1 MREVHM
7 SSCIE
12 LKKNDE
18 GRLCFALKGN
28 NGDTLF
34 SSCKPYISKGSIG
47 QDIDLVQHNCQHD
60 ALYDRQVSDSGQHFF
75 NLQAPD
81 HKVIAVSPM
90 FDSADSLEAAIA
102 SSRSEGNSAPIQ
114 SAL

>member
-1 MREVHM
+1 M

-12 LKKNDE
+12 IKKND
-18 GRLCFALKGN
+18 GRLHFALKGS

-47 QDIDLVQHNCQHD
+47 QDIDLVQHNCQYD

-75 NLQAPD
+75 NLQSPD
-81 HKVIAVSPM
+81 HKVLAISPM
-90 FDSADSLEAAIA
+90 FDSTENLEAAIA
-102 SSRSEGNSAPIQ
+102 SSRAEGVSAPVEN
-114 SAL
+114 AA

>member
-1 MREVHM
+1 M
-7 SSCIE
+7 SSCFE

-18 GRLCFALKGN
+18 GRLCFTLKGS

-34 SSCKPYISKGSIG
+34 TSCKPYISKGSIG

-60 ALYDRQVSDSGQHFF
+60 ALYERQSSNGKHFF
-75 NLQAPD
+75 NLQSPD
-81 HKVIAVSPM
+81 HKVIATSPM

-102 SSRSEGNSAPIQ
+102 AARSEGVSAPIE
-114 SAL
+114 SRL

>member
-1 MREVHM
+1 M

-34 SSCKPYISKGSIG
+34 TSCKPYITKGSAG
-47 QDIDLVQHNCQHD
+47 LDIDIIQHNCQHD
-60 ALYDRQVSDSGQHFF
+60 ALYERQTSNGKHFF

-81 HKVIAVSPM
+81 HKVIATSPM
-90 FDSADSLEAAIA
+90 FDSEESLEAAIA
-102 SSRSEGNSAPIQ
+102 ASRAEGVSAPIQ
-114 SAL
+114 SSL